1 MSLPRMRTAER
12 VMDIIREGDP
22 DTEVTL
28 HYIRGIIKSG
38 RFPVTV
44 VGRKKLVNADALIEY
59 IVHGERTEPVALPTP
74 TGLDAIK
81 QVEI

>member
-12 VMDIIREGDP
+12 VLDIIRESDP

-59 IVHGERTEPVALPTP
+59 IASGELLEQTAPVP
-74 TGLDAIK
+74 TGLAAIR
-81 QVEI
+81 QVEVK